1 MVRWNLERR
10 SILIVSMHFIMT
22 KKLQRFALTA
32 FALKEE
38 ERKKYKDCK
47 TQKYHIGS
55 IMALREWRKRLLPQ
69 FFKEIFHR
77 FICLHVF
84 ICNDLSF
91 LQISVNFFQI
101 SINFLQRWSC
111 YSALLQKKRSQI
123 LDHVEIILNFVAEV
137 YFLVHFS
144 KIKTISFC
152 FSVAATFFYLAGSKN
167 LFETKHGETCTLF
180 CATYCI
186 ASARKILQLVI
197 HAKNSGTTCNI
208 FLEYVTLKEQEKNCE
223 WPRIVLKRFLLVET
237 LKNVAET
244 LQQSQIFL
252 ILVLLQQ

>member
-38 ERKKYKDCK
+38 EGKKYKDCK

-69 FFKEIFHR
+69 FFKEIFHH

-152 FSVAATFFYLAGSKN
+152 FISVAATFFYLAGSKS
-167 LFETKHGETCTLF
+167 LFETKYGETCTLF

-186 ASARKILQLVI
+186 ASAEKYCNWPFMQKIQGLRATFFWNMLHWKSKKKI
-197 HAKNSGTTCNI
+197 ASDHAL
-208 FLEYVTLKEQEKNCE
+208 F
-223 WPRIVLKRFLLVET
+223 
-237 LKNVAET
+237 
-244 LQQSQIFL
+244 
-252 ILVLLQQ
+252 